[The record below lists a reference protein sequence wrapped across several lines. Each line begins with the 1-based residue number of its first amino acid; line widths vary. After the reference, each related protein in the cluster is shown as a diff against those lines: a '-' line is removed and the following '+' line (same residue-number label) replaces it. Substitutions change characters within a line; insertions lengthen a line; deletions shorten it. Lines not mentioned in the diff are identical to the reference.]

1 MDRRQAKTMYPIMC
15 FGMNNDAG
23 HPALDAIVKA
33 SGKWEEVSQL
43 DTTSLVRIV
52 ENDLWSKDLIDQVM
66 KYGRIEATDAIHIS
80 KLKDEEK

>member
-1 MDRRQAKTMYPIMC
+1 MDRRQAKAVYPIMC

-33 SGKWEEVSQL
+33 SGKWEEASQL

-52 ENDLWSKDLIDQVM
+52 EGGLWSKYLIDQVM
-66 KYGRIEATDAIHIS
+66 KYGRIEPTEAVSIS
-80 KLKDEEK
+80 KLKE